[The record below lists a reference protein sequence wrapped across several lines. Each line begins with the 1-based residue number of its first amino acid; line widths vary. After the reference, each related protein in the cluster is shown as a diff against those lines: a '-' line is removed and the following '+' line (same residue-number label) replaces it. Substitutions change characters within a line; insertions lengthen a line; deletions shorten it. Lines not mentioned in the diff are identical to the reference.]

1 MFKHHSNDSLP
12 GSLKKRAGQNRL
24 SRYAHNTLP
33 IRKHIPKNSPFS
45 SRNQSYNSTSLIP
58 HSQTL
63 LEIPDISLLSPNELP
78 SIEENSRLILSP
90 SRKTVMEWSLLLT
103 SQGIS
108 STILYPYR
116 RRWFLKVAD
125 KDHQSAQQLIRIYTH
140 ENRHFQGYR
149 KLHAEKVLFNWGTL
163 YWALPTG
170 LSYWLNFVSHERLSS
185 AGALSSMRFLED
197 GEWYRLITAT
207 FLHADIGHLASNLSI
222 GFPLMGLAMG
232 QYGIG
237 WTLLGTL
244 AAGIIGN
251 LMSLGLHKNEFI
263 GLGASGVIMGSLG
276 LLAVHLFPLMGN
288 NNLGTR
294 LAINSL
300 SAAGFIFILTGLS
313 PDPQVDIPAHFGGFI
328 GGILAGIILNRLPSS
343 YLHHTLTNVI
353 LTIFWFTL
361 CSFCWWIAIEK

>member
-125 KDHQSAQQLIRIYTH
+125 KDHQSAQQLIRI
-140 ENRHFQGYR
+140 
-149 KLHAEKVLFNWGTL
+149 
-163 YWALPTG
+163 
-170 LSYWLNFVSHERLSS
+170 
-185 AGALSSMRFLED
+185 
-197 GEWYRLITAT
+197 
-207 FLHADIGHLASNLSI
+207 HLL
-222 GFPLMGLAMG
+222 
-232 QYGIG
+232 
-237 WTLLGTL
+237 
-244 AAGIIGN
+244 
-251 LMSLGLHKNEFI
+251 
-263 GLGASGVIMGSLG
+263 
-276 LLAVHLFPLMGN
+276 
-288 NNLGTR
+288 
-294 LAINSL
+294 
-300 SAAGFIFILTGLS
+300 
-313 PDPQVDIPAHFGGFI
+313 
-328 GGILAGIILNRLPSS
+328 
-343 YLHHTLTNVI
+343 
-353 LTIFWFTL
+353 
-361 CSFCWWIAIEK
+361 